1 MTRYRAA
8 WVGEAVLTGPEH
20 ALLDDAG
27 LIREALAEA
36 ARAGL
41 DVATEDVKVG
51 VYSDLYEVYP
61 YLYDATD
68 RVVRDAA
75 GRVVAVISP
84 GEAAVPRTAEDWSGD
99 TVDPYD
105 DLGNLMANALTA
117 RWRRDVAFTLR
128 K

>member
-27 LIREALAEA
+27 LLREALAEA
-36 ARAGL
+36 ARNGL
-41 DVATEDVKVG
+41 DVATEDVEVG
-51 VYSDLYEVYP
+51 VYSDPVEVYP
-61 YLYDATD
+61 YRYDATD
-68 RVVRDAA
+68 RVVRDAG
-75 GRVVAVISP
+75 GRVVAAISP
-84 GEAAVPRTAEDWSGD
+84 GEAAVPRTAEDGSGD

-105 DLGNLMANALTA
+105 DLGNVTADALTA
-117 RWRRDVAFTLR
+117 RWRRDVASTLG